1 MQGGG
6 SQPSGQQQHPQG
18 SLEDL
23 DVTEQAPFV
32 DINVTPLVDIML
44 VLLVILMATST
55 AILEAG
61 QGAGSGFRV
70 QLPTG
75 AKSEEVST
83 GGNELV
89 IAVLREGEILVR
101 GEQVSMSELKTL
113 LVEEAAKGKDRLV
126 LVQAD
131 EDAYHKNVVSVMEA
145 ARTAGL
151 VNLAIA
157 TKPE

>member
-1 MQGGG
+1 MAGGG
-6 SQPSGQQQHPQG
+6 QSTQAPLS
-18 SLEDL
+18 SDDDL
-23 DVTEQAPFV
+23 GEQAPFV

-61 QGAGSGFRV
+61 QGEGAGFKV

-75 AKSEEVST
+75 AKSEEVSV
-83 GGNELV
+83 GNNELV
-89 IAVLREGEILVR
+89 IAVLRDGEIVAR
-101 GEQVSMSELKTL
+101 GNQVSLSELKTVL
-113 LVEEAAKGKDRLV
+113 QEEASKGRDRLV

-131 EDAYHKNVVSVMEA
+131 EDSYHKNVVAVMEA

-151 VNLAIA
+151 TNLAIA

>member
-1 MQGGG
+1 MAAASN
-6 SQPSGQQQHPQG
+6 SQSPAGA
-18 SLEDL
+18 D
-23 DVTEQAPFV
+23 DDIVEQAPFV
-32 DINVTPLVDIML
+32 DINVTPLVDIFL

-61 QGAGSGFRV
+61 QGQGAGFKV

-83 GGNELV
+83 GNNELV
-89 IAVLREGEILVR
+89 IAVLRDGEIVAR
-101 GEQVSMSELKTL
+101 GNQVSLTELKSVL
-113 LVEEAAKGKDRLV
+113 QEEAAKGRERMV

-131 EDAYHKNVVSVMEA
+131 EESYHKSVVAVMEA
-145 ARTAGL
+145 ARAAGL
-151 VNLAIA
+151 TNLAIA